1 MLTAIKSAKTN
12 GLTAVPVTVECEITP
27 GIGIHLVGLA
37 DTAVKESL
45 LRVVTALQGKGFHIP
60 GKKIIINLA
69 PAELVKSGTGYDLP
83 IAAALVAES
92 GQMALPKADKFIL
105 VGELGLD
112 GSLRD
117 VPGTYPIAQLA
128 AENPDIEGIIL
139 PMDNAIE
146 AADIEGVDIYAVN
159 DIAGALAI
167 LEGKMEVEEMLVKN
181 TSRYNLRL
189 REETKFFKKT
199 GTDFADIPGNN
210 AAKRAVEIAAA
221 GGHNLILMG
230 APGSGKTSLAK
241 ALTGILPPMTK
252 KESEEVSRICSVSGR
267 GPMLVGAAKH
277 RPFRAPHWSVSI
289 TTLFGGG
296 SGDVVRPGE
305 VSLAHNGVLYLDEIA
320 EMPKSVKEM
329 FRVPLEDHEIKIS
342 RLKGVTTFPA
352 RFQLVASTNPCPCG
366 YYGEGDRCT
375 CTPNQ
380 RRAYLEKALPY
391 QLMEHIDIQAWPRP
405 WKPLPG
411 METPPPSEPSSV
423 VAERVAKAVEIQK
436 KRFEG
441 TPIRRNAEMEG
452 DDLNRYCP
460 LDEECRELI
469 DKLITRLGL
478 SARSFKR
485 IVRIARTIADL
496 EGSENI
502 KTHHLA
508 EASSFRFLDRN
519 DFIA

>member
-1 MLTAIKSAKTN
+1 
-12 GLTAVPVTVECEITP
+12 
-27 GIGIHLVGLA
+27 
-37 DTAVKESL
+37 
-45 LRVVTALQGKGFHIP
+45 
-60 GKKIIINLA
+60 
-69 PAELVKSGTGYDLP
+69 
-83 IAAALVAES
+83 
-92 GQMALPKADKFIL
+92 MALPKADKFIL
-105 VGELGLD
+105 AGQLGLD

-117 VPGTYPIAQLA
+117 VPGTYPVAQLA
-128 AENPDIEGIIL
+128 AATSGIEGVIL

-159 DIAGALAI
+159 DITGALAI
-167 LEGKMEVEEMLVKN
+167 LEGEMEVEEMLVKN
-181 TSRYNLRL
+181 TSRYRLRL
-189 REETKFFKKT
+189 REENKFYEKT
-199 GTDFADIPGNN
+199 GTDLADIPGNN
-210 AAKRAVEIAAA
+210 AAKRALEIAAA
-221 GGHNLILMG
+221 GGHNILLMG
-230 APGSGKTSLAK
+230 APGSGKTSLAR

-252 KESEEVSRICSVSGR
+252 EESAEVSRIWSVSGR
-267 GPMLVGAAKH
+267 AASLVGNAKH
-277 RPFRAPHWSVSI
+277 RPFRAPHWSASMS
-289 TTLFGGG
+289 TLFGGG
-296 SGDVVRPGE
+296 SSDNIRPGE
-305 VSLAHNGVLYLDEIA
+305 VSLAHNGVLFLDETA

-329 FRVPLEDHEIKIS
+329 FRAPLEDHEIKIS
-342 RLKGVTTFPA
+342 RLKGVTTYPA
-352 RFQLVASTNPCPCG
+352 RFQLIASTNPCPCG

-436 KRFEG
+436 KRFQG
-441 TPIRRNAEMEG
+441 TAIRRNAEIEG

-460 LDEECRELI
+460 LDGDCKELI